1 MTSKVADQWVQVLGE
16 ESWDDDIHDAR
27 EYARRTQL
35 VRLWDRVLDV
45 RNLAPNAKILEVGC
59 GSGNQLVPF
68 AARGFQVTGLDVS
81 PAALERFRKILV
93 GLNRFR
99 SKPLSVSL
107 LQGDFVQMRPTD
119 AFAFVFSFGVIEHF
133 LDRAER
139 LEFLRHM
146 LDWTSPGGVC
156 VNFVPNGM
164 QPLRQEMRERKL
176 GGYNIP
182 EIDYSIQS
190 LGQDMQDAGFSN
202 PRVVPLDLF
211 AYRLVLTPPRTLA
224 WWFYRLL
231 NLLLKVLPQQS
242 LSRGFCERHAYI
254 LAVVA
259 ERPRS

>member
-35 VRLWDRVLDV
+35 ARLWDRIVDV
-45 RNLAPNAKILEVGC
+45 RQLAPNARILEVGC

-68 AARGFQVTGLDVS
+68 AARGFQTTGLDVS
-81 PAALERFRKILV
+81 PAALERFRKILA

-99 SKPLSVSL
+99 SKSLPVSL

-119 AFAFVFSFGVIEHF
+119 AFALVFSFGVIEHF

-146 LDWTSPGGVC
+146 LDWTSPGGVS

-190 LGQDMQDAGFSN
+190 LGQDMHDAGWIN
-202 PRVVPLDLF
+202 PRVLPLDLF
-211 AYRLVLTPPRTLA
+211 AYRLVLPTSSMLERP
-224 WWFYRLL
+224 FYRTL
-231 NLLLKVLPQQS
+231 NLLFKILPQRF
-242 LSRGFCERHAYI
+242 LSPAFGERHAYL
-254 LAVVA
+254 LASVA
-259 ERPRS
+259 ERS